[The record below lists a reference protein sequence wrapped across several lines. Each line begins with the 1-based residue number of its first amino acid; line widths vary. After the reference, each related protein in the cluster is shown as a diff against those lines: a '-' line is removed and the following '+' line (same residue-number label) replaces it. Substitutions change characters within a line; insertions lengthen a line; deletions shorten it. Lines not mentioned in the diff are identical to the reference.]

1 MLLEGL
7 LGAVV
12 LVEESE
18 VLHPELV
25 ELILELLQAGHFGVW
40 LLSRCRHDLGWCT
53 SAFPS
58 IKYWILFIKSKARC
72 CNTGGGDRRGGR
84 VDVLAETGESLGDIS
99 WHLRASSPHP
109 RSFMFASSDL
119 QSITCDLTQPWR
131 NTDSKSLTQ
140 NLRLIST

>member
-25 ELILELLQAGHFGVW
+25 ELILELLQAGRFGVW

-72 CNTGGGDRRGGR
+72 CNTGGGDRRGGG
-84 VDVLAETGESLGDIS
+84 VDVLAGAGGESWRYLLAFAGKFT
-99 WHLRASSPHP
+99 SPPKLHV
-109 RSFMFASSDL
+109 
-119 QSITCDLTQPWR
+119 
-131 NTDSKSLTQ
+131 
-140 NLRLIST
+140 RLV